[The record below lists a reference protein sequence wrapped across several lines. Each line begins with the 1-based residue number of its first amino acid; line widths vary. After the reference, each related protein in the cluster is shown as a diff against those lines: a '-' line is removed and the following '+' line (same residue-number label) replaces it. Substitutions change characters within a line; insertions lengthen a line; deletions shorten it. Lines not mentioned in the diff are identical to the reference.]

1 MLKSSN
7 ESVELAASVFLSVP
21 INEVP
26 RQKVVFVDNERS
38 ASFPIIC
45 VYYQFMAMIY
55 QTEILSDINRPHLR
69 TVTIAVKEL
78 N

>member
-1 MLKSSN
+1 MCLK
-7 ESVELAASVFLSVP
+7 VAASIFLSVP
-21 INEVP
+21 VDEVP

-55 QTEILSDINRPHLR
+55 QTAILSDINRPHLR